1 MLAYKQMDHLTST
14 LKNPGRLLFGFNGD
28 TTTSLGDVMLPIQ
41 ADLVTL
47 SMRCLVVDDL
57 SPYNAI
63 MGRAWLHKMK
73 FIPYTYHQMVS
84 YLIEM
89 G

>member
-14 LKNPGRLLFGFNGD
+14 LKNPGHLLFGFNGD

-47 SMRCLVVDDL
+47 SMRFLVVDDL

-73 FIPYTYHQMVS
+73 VIPYTYHQMVS
-84 YLIEM
+84 YLTEM